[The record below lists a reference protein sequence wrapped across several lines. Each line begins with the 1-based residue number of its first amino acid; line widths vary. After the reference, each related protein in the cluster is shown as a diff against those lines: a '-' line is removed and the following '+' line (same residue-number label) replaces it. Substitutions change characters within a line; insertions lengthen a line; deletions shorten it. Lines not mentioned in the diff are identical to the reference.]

1 MAIKK
6 KAPKPKTNKD
16 LKAFYDGVY
25 AGGESKHYTKLLFAD
40 TKVTLEKIGILDELN
55 WKGKTVLDV
64 GCGTGELAYHIAGR
78 GAKKVVGIDFSP
90 EAIKVAKHLYNR
102 PNLSFDCVDVHAM
115 KGSFDVVLAVG
126 TLEHADD
133 PFRMLS
139 LFKKLVRKGGSI
151 IVTSPN
157 WLNPRGYILMT
168 LRLLFD
174 APITLADLHYLT
186 PVEYEAWAT
195 RLGMELSWKT
205 IDQSW
210 SLGNRLL
217 QDLERRIPNVLCDAG
232 LPRDPARI
240 QKFIRWVEEHIVT
253 VEREQPHTGATGLYH
268 FKKAA
273 R

>member
-1 MAIKK
+1 MTPKK
-6 KAPKPKTNKD
+6 TTEKKTTNKD
-16 LKAFYDGVY
+16 LKVFYDGVY
-25 AGGESKHYTKLLFAD
+25 AKGEDKHYTKLLFAD

-55 WKGKTVLDV
+55 WKDKTVLDV

-90 EAIKVAKHLYNR
+90 EAIKVATRLYNR
-102 PNLSFDCVDVHAM
+102 SNLSFECVDVHKV
-115 KGSFDVVLAVG
+115 KGAYDVVLAVG

-133 PFRMLS
+133 PFAMLT
-139 LFKKLVRKGGSI
+139 LFKKLVKKGGSV

-168 LRLLFD
+168 LRMLFD

-186 PVEYEAWAT
+186 PVEYEAWAN
-195 RLGMELSWKT
+195 RLGMDLSWKT

-217 QDLERRIPNVLCDAG
+217 QDLERRIPNVLRDAS
-232 LPRDPARI
+232 LPNDPERVRN
-240 QKFIRWVEEHIVT
+240 FIRWVEEHIVT
-253 VEREQPHTGATGLYH
+253 VEAEQPHTGATGLYH
-268 FKKAA
+268 FRKPA
-273 R
+273 